1 MDANTVMMAIAAQTV
16 IYAFRTI
23 TTMGEIKMVL
33 EGEIPAPAVVSDLP
47 GGVLDGSFR

>member
-33 EGEIPAPAVVSDLP
+33 EGEIPPPPLSPIFP
-47 GGVLDGSFR
+47 GGF